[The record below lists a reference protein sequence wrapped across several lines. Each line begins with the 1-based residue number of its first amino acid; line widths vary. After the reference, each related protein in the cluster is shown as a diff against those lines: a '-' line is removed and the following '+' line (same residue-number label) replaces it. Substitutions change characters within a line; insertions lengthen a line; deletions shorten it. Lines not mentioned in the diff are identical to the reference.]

1 MSGGGGDM
9 QVRTITAG
17 GARVVPVEALPT
29 ALAEVRADPTRLLW
43 VDLPVCDQAA
53 VDVLVDVF
61 GFAPTAIQECI
72 DRQRMP
78 KVHAYPD
85 HLFVVLHSPERGE
98 RGHVH
103 YVELDQF
110 IADRVLVTVHG
121 PTNPAVPVDLPVRDT
136 DEVWSQVQAG
146 ALRPTSA
153 MALSHAIASAVAEHM
168 EAMIEQ
174 VTADVWSLEQQVT
187 AGAIG
192 DPETFLDEM
201 FRTRHAL
208 LAVGNVS
215 GNGYEVY
222 ERMLTLATQLPDR
235 DRALVA
241 DSLEEIR
248 GIHRL
253 AVGQR
258 EYLQGVIEFYR
269 TRTDTKMAI
278 AAERL
283 AVIAVVTLPI
293 TALASVLGMNVIV
306 NATTQYHWLGIAL
319 VVMIAMSLY
328 LLRWAKRHGWW

>member
-1 MSGGGGDM
+1 M

-17 GARVVPVEALPT
+17 GACLVPAEALPA
-29 ALAEVRADPTRLLW
+29 ALAEVRADPTSLLW

-61 GFAPTAIQECI
+61 EFAPTAIQECI

-121 PTNPAVPVDLPVRDT
+121 PTNPAVPVELPVRDT

-222 ERMLTLATQLPDR
+222 ERMLTLATRLPEQ

-248 GIHRL
+248 AIHRL

-269 TRTDTKMAI
+269 TRTDTKMA
-278 AAERL
+278 
-283 AVIAVVTLPI
+283 I

-319 VVMIAMSLY
+319 VVMLAMSLY